1 MASFFVSYEHVV
13 MQKIIKLTFKL
24 NYIFADIKNLKH

>member
-1 MASFFVSYEHVV
+1 MASFFVSFEHVV
-13 MQKIIKLTFKL
+13 IQKIIKRPFKL